1 MGDGA
6 KDSMGPAKTTI
17 VLGEERPPARADAV
31 RNRALLLDAAARIVA
46 EEGADALTMY
56 AVAGAAGVGVGTVY
70 RRFGDR
76 AGLVYALVDHRE
88 RELQAALLSGPP
100 PLGPGA
106 PPARRIRAFLHAYV
120 DRLEEQ
126 GALLAL
132 AEAEAPTAR
141 FTNGAYAT
149 QHRHVRVLVALAA
162 PELDADYTAEILL
175 APLAAGLHLYLR
187 EQRDLPVA
195 RIKRGLDHLVDAL
208 LPEAAGDR
216 SRAHAQRNVD
226 GGSPTG

>member
-1 MGDGA
+1 MGNRA
-6 KDSMGPAKTTI
+6 KDTGSPATTPI
-17 VLGEERPPARADAV
+17 ALGDKQPPARADAV

-46 EEGADALTMY
+46 DEGVDALTMY
-56 AVAGAAGVGVGTVY
+56 AVAGAAGVGMGTVY

-88 RELQAALLSGPP
+88 RELQAALLGGPP

-132 AEAEAPTAR
+132 AEAETPTAR
-141 FTNGAYAT
+141 FANGAYAT

-175 APLAAGLHLYLR
+175 APLAAGLHVYLR

-195 RIKRGLDHLVDAL
+195 RIKRGLDHLVAAL
-208 LPEAAGDR
+208 LPEAGPEDTAAGRR
-216 SRAHAQRNVD
+216 S
-226 GGSPTG
+226 